1 MSAPL
6 AEFGGWPGL
15 LGPLLERQDL
25 TGEAAAAGLS
35 AVLAGEATPAQI
47 AAFIVALRVKG
58 ESVDE
63 VAGMVGS
70 MLAAAAP
77 LELPEGTIDIVGTG
91 GSPRR
96 RIAALNVST
105 MACIVASAAGATVCK
120 HGNTKASSTSGS
132 FDLLDELGI
141 GYAFGADELADV
153 VRDVG
158 LGFCFAR
165 AYHPAMRH
173 AGPVRAELGVPTV
186 LNVLGPLSHPGHVR
200 RQVIGVGDERLL
212 DLVAGTLAARGVDH
226 ALVVLG
232 DGSLDEIAITGAT
245 EIREVR
251 GSAVTAWRF
260 DPSDADLASVSA
272 EAVPGGS
279 PADNARIARALFA
292 GELGPA
298 RDVVRLNAGAGLYVA
313 GIASSIAAGA
323 ELAAHAIDSGAA
335 AAKLDSVVA
344 RTAGS

>member
-1 MSAPL
+1 MTAPL
-6 AEFGGWPGL
+6 TEFGGWPGL
-15 LGPLLERQDL
+15 LGPLLERRDL
-25 TGEAAAAGLS
+25 SGAAAAAGLS
-35 AVLAGEATPAQI
+35 TVLAGEATPAQI

-58 ESVDE
+58 ESVEE

-70 MLAAAAP
+70 MLAAATP
-77 LELPEGTIDIVGTG
+77 LELPAGTIDIVGTG

-105 MACIVASAAGATVCK
+105 TSCIVAAAAGATVCK
-120 HGNTKASSTSGS
+120 HGNTRASSTSGS

-141 GYAFGADELADV
+141 GYAFDAEELAKV
-153 VRDVG
+153 VADVG

-200 RQVIGVGDERLL
+200 RQVIGVGEDRLL

-232 DGSLDEIAITGAT
+232 DGSLDEIAITGPT

-251 GSAVTAWRF
+251 GSEVTSWRF
-260 DPSDADLASVSA
+260 DPSEAGMATVAPD
-272 EAVPGGS
+272 AVPGGS
-279 PADNARIARALFA
+279 PVDNARIARALLA
-292 GELGPA
+292 GEQGPA
-298 RDVVRLNAGAGLYVA
+298 RDVVLLNAGAGLHVA
-313 GIASSIAAGA
+313 GIASSIVAGA
-323 ELAAHAIDSGAA
+323 ELAARAIDSGAA
-335 AAKLDSVVA
+335 AAKLESVVA
-344 RTAGS
+344 RTTRS